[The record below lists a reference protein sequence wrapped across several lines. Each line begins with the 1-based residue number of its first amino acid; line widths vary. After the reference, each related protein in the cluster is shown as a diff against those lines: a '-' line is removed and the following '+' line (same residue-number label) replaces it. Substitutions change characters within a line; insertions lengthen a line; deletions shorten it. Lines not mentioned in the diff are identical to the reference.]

1 MRIILSLIM
10 ATAFSSSLYAA
21 SISFSVGK
29 TEVKINKKWQRATT
43 GQLNKAVTAVRTGAK
58 SLAIIS
64 LNKTTVIKLRANT
77 EISFNTMDKKK
88 ISLFLKRGGV
98 FSRIQKNAGNNYS
111 IRTSTATAAVR
122 GTEFFMAFGEK
133 GSRGQEIWLCVN
145 EGNVA
150 VTGKSKVHPI
160 MVAAGLGVYIDTD
173 GDITPPEKFNWTK
186 RLNWNTD
193 PEKGSVQDNTN
204 IIDVYR
210 NFFNEDYN

>member
-1 MRIILSLIM
+1 MRIILSLIL

-29 TEVKINKKWQRATT
+29 TEIKINKKWQSVST
-43 GQLNKAVTAVRTGAK
+43 GKLPASATAVRTGKK
-58 SLAIIS
+58 SLAILS
-64 LNKTTVIKLRANT
+64 LNKTTVIKLKENT
-77 EISFNTMDKKK
+77 EISFNSLDKKR

-111 IRTSTATAAVR
+111 IRTSTVTAAVR
-122 GTEFFMAFGEK
+122 GTEFFMAYGER
-133 GSRGQEIWLCVN
+133 GTRGQEMWLCVN

-173 GDITPPEKFNWTK
+173 GDITPPTKFNWTK

-193 PEKGSVQDNTN
+193 PDKGSVQDNTSV
-204 IIDVYR
+204 IEVYR
-210 NFFNEDYN
+210 NFFNEDYD

>member
-1 MRIILSLIM
+1 MRILLSLIM
-10 ATAFSSSLYAA
+10 AAAFSSSLYAA
-21 SISFSVGK
+21 SISFAVGK
-29 TEVKINKKWQRATT
+29 TEIKINKKWQPATI
-43 GQLNKAVTAVRTGAK
+43 GQLSGAVTAVRTGGK

-64 LNKTTVIKLRANT
+64 LNTVTVIKLKENT
-77 EISFNTMDKKK
+77 EIVFNTLDKNK

-122 GTEFFMAFGEK
+122 GTEFFMAYGEK
-133 GSRGQEIWLCVN
+133 GTRGREVWLCVN

-150 VTGKSKVHPI
+150 VTAKSKVHPI

-173 GDITPPEKFNWTK
+173 GDITPPRKFNWTK

-193 PEKGSVQDNTN
+193 PDKGSVKDNTN
-204 IIDVYR
+204 IIEVYR
-210 NFFNEDYN
+210 SFFNEDYD